1 MSMLVR
7 CESMNN
13 DRGIALVI
21 ALILLLVLSLSV
33 MSAGRELVLQ
43 EKLIAST
50 RDNYNALLA
59 AENGLSQAR
68 SFLGRFYQTS
78 SALEVGSVIPFS
90 ETGIGGFYQ
99 LEYAPR
105 DVFYKRNGLWQS
117 GKTISMNETSN
128 TAQYHTVNFYLVDMG
143 RYLLDNESLRN
154 GSLRKGSLRKDSLDN
169 EMLDEGLLNKSFG
182 AFEVNQLVRV
192 VSRSIANNGRSESVL
207 SADFMIKNITFN
219 NNGYKFDEISM
230 LSWQEFYR
238 D

>member
-1 MSMLVR
+1 
-7 CESMNN
+7 MNN

-68 SFLGRFYQTS
+68 SFLGHLYQTS
-78 SALEVGSVIPFS
+78 SVLEVGSVIPFS

-143 RYLLDNESLRN
+143 RYLLDN
-154 GSLRKGSLRKDSLDN
+154 GSLRKGSLKKGSLKKGSLRKDSLDD

-182 AFEVNQLVRV
+182 DFEVNQLIRV
-192 VSRSIANNGRSESVL
+192 VSRSIASNGRSESVL
-207 SADFMIKNITFN
+207 SADFIIKNITLN